1 MSHELRLRLHLP
13 ILMIIPA
20 LLIEIIQLPAQSQEG
35 RSQESRSQE
44 SIQVAQVLDSPS
56 PQVNEAGTVAKNFF
70 TLLAQQQYEQ
80 AGQYLS
86 PSLTADGSATQLQQ
100 LWQNLLGTTGNFDAI
115 QQVYPTG
122 LLGDYTVLV
131 TIGFEKSIEDFV
143 VKLDSN
149 QKITA
154 VDFPQVGDIQTN
166 AEKFVDAITQGDY
179 SLARS
184 YLSPDLK
191 QQFLPETIQQRWQA
205 ILAKLGPFKQR
216 TTAKVVEANDY
227 EAVLVNLEFAQYSGG
242 FLIFFNPLGE
252 ITGIQSPLTPQQQQQ
267 Q

>member
-1 MSHELRLRLHLP
+1 
-13 ILMIIPA
+13 MIIPV
-20 LLIEIIQLPAQSQEG
+20 LLIEIIQLPAQSQEHL
-35 RSQESRSQE
+35 SQE
-44 SIQVAQVLDSPS
+44 SIKVAQVLDSPS
-56 PQVNEAGTVAKNFF
+56 PQVNEAGTITKNFF
-70 TLLAQQQYEQ
+70 TLLAQQQYDQ
-80 AGQYLS
+80 ASQYLS

-100 LWQNLLGTTGNFDAI
+100 LWQNLLGTTGNFTAI

-122 LLGDYTVLV
+122 LLGNYTVLV

-166 AEKFVDAITQGDY
+166 AEKFVDAISQGDY

-216 TTAKVVEANDY
+216 TTTKVVEANDY

-252 ITGIQSPLTPQQQQQ
+252 ITGIQSPLSPQQQQPQ
-267 Q
+267 